1 MITVF
6 SIPLIR
12 DDLPVLVNNLTLN
25 AINKFA
31 RKIIGK
37 GALRLGKVFTLFILI
52 EDMNNIIEIINS
64 LDYSSVLLDRVT
76 KTVKHEKKKCRP
88 HWCNQWF
95 LQ

>member
-12 DDLPVLVNNLTLN
+12 DDLPILGNNLTLN

-37 GALRLGKVFTLFILI
+37 GALRLGKVLTLFISI

-64 LDYSSVLLDRVT
+64 LDYSSVLLDRDT
-76 KTVKHEKKKCRP
+76 
-88 HWCNQWF
+88 
-95 LQ
+95 